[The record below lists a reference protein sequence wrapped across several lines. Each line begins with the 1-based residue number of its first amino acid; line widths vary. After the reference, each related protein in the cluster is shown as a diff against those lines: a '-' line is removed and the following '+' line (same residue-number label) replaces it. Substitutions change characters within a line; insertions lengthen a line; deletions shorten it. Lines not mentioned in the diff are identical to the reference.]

1 MNSRP
6 SFDATDQGIL
16 SFLSENAR
24 ISNREI
30 AERLGVAEGTVRAR
44 IKRLVDEKAI
54 RFTALTGEFEI
65 EHPTLCYVGLRV
77 DLNRLTD
84 VSRALAELPEVR
96 FVATTLGRFDVFSIV
111 VVGSIEDLALLVS
124 EKFMS
129 IDGVRRSYTS
139 IVTKTLKY
147 DYRWGKVS

>member
-1 MNSRP
+1 MMP
-6 SFDATDQGIL
+6 EPPLDETDRGIL

-30 AERLGVAEGTVRAR
+30 AQRLGIAEGTVRAR
-44 IKRLVDEKAI
+44 IKRLVDEKSI
-54 RFTALTGEFEI
+54 RFTALTGEYEI

-77 DLNRLTD
+77 DLNRLSD

-111 VVGSIEDLALLVS
+111 VVGSVEDLTQLVS

-129 IDGVRRSYTS
+129 IEGVRRSYTS
-139 IVTKTLKY
+139 IATKTLKY